1 MDCRDIKVIKKDGT
15 EEAFHVQKVVTAVNK
30 SAERVMVSFTEE
42 ELEKIRLRIETELN
56 AACFAADKAM
66 GIEKVVPGTTARQ
79 KKYHK

>member
-1 MDCRDIKVIKKDGT
+1 MIPIPFSEGICELVGPYYAPSGT
-15 EEAFHVQKVVTAVNK
+15 N
-30 SAERVMVSFTEE
+30 EE
-42 ELEKIRLRIETELN
+42 ELEEIRLRIETELN